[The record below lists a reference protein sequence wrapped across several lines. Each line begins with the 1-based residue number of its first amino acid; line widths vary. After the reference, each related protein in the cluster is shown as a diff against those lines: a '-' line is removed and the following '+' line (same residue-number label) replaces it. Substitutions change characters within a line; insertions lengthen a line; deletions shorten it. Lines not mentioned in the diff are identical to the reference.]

1 MPNAAK
7 LTAAVGL
14 AVLGVVLSVIVMGQF
29 EEDTNF
35 GYFVHVNVAI
45 GLAVGWVFIGTR
57 AGRGTTSAINVG
69 FTGSV
74 LLILWGLFLQACYKM
89 FDLSMKGRIDSVSE
103 ALIEVME
110 IMAEWALLMSTVPF
124 WASVAIGGALVGIC
138 AEMAW
143 RVWK

>member
-7 LTAAVGL
+7 LFAAVGL
-14 AVLGVVLSVIVMGQF
+14 AILGIVLSTIVMGLF

-35 GYFVHVNVAI
+35 GWFLPINAVI
-45 GLAVGWVFIGTR
+45 GLAVGWVFIGPRT
-57 AGRGTTSAINVG
+57 GRGTISAINVG
-69 FTGSV
+69 FTGTV

-103 ALIEVME
+103 ALTEVME

-124 WASVAIGGALVGIC
+124 WATAVIGGIIVGLVADRAG
-138 AEMAW
+138 
-143 RVWK
+143 RVWR

>member
-7 LTAAVGL
+7 LIAAVGL
-14 AVLGVVLSVIVMGQF
+14 AVLGVALSVIVMGRF

-35 GYFVHVNVAI
+35 GWFVQVNVAL
-45 GLAVGWVFIGTR
+45 GLAVGWTFIGRR

-69 FTGSV
+69 FTGAV

-103 ALIEVME
+103 ALTEVME
-110 IMAEWALLMSTVPF
+110 IMAEWALLMSTIPF
-124 WASVAIGGALVGIC
+124 WATAVIGGALVGIC